1 MVVWLRANPHPH
13 PHPNPHPH
21 PHPNPHPNPNP
32 NPNPNQVQ
40 RLKTEEADRI
50 SRAGDTS
57 SEADQISRAEA
68 DVGRPEPKTLIDEI
82 YAGEL
87 RSSVVC
93 LSCGQVSTS
102 TEPFL
107 SNPNPNPSPS
117 PSPYPNP

>member
-1 MVVWLRANPHPH
+1 MCFGVSRA
-13 PHPNPHPH
+13 
-21 PHPNPHPNPNP
+21 
-32 NPNPNQVQ
+32 
-40 RLKTEEADRI
+40 ADTI
-50 SRAGDTS
+50 SRAGDT
-57 SEADQISRAEA
+57 ISRAEA

-107 SNPNPNPSPS
+107 SNPNPSPSPS